1 MSKAS
6 KHREVPFPSRDE
18 VLRFI
23 EESPTPV
30 GKREIA
36 RAFHIRGDQR
46 IRLKAL
52 LKDMSD
58 AGVLNRGR
66 GRSVLKSGELP
77 KVTVVTVTGRDS
89 EGHAVVRPDNWTDGA
104 AVPLILLKEQEGRTA
119 LGLGERALVKIEKIS
134 AGVYEA
140 RVMRR
145 LEAAAP
151 AFLGQLTLVDDE
163 YRIIPVDKKA
173 RSEFKVAEEH
183 RMDAEPGELVLAE
196 EIRGKQRLYGLRNAR
211 VRERLGDLKAPRS
224 ISLIAIHTHGIPVE
238 FDPAAIREAKAA
250 KPVPL
255 GDRTD
260 LRHLPIITV
269 DPSDARDH
277 DDAVWAEPDP
287 DPKNP
292 GGWHVLVAIADVAHY
307 VRSGSALDR
316 EAWKR
321 GNSAYFPDRVVPML
335 PEELSTDLC
344 SLKPGE
350 DRPVMAVHMWFDAAG
365 NKLRHRFERAMI
377 RSVANLAY
385 ENFQAAYDGRDDE
398 VTGPLL
404 DPVIR
409 PLYGAYF
416 ALAQARERRG
426 ALELVMPER
435 KVRLD
440 EMGRVVEIREHQP
453 LDAHR
458 LIENFMIAAN
468 VAAAETL
475 EQAGEPC
482 MYRVHEEPSAEKIAA
497 LRDFLAT
504 LDLKLARGQNLSP
517 KAFNQVLDKVAGTP
531 HEHVVNEV
539 VLRSQSQARYSPDNL
554 GHFGLGLRRYAH
566 FTSPIR
572 RYADLLVHR
581 ALISAGGFGKD
592 GLTAEE
598 RKRFAETAEH
608 ISMTER
614 RAMVAERESIDRYL
628 ASFLTER
635 VGALFTARISAA
647 TRFGLFITL
656 EETGADGLIPMSSL
670 PGDYYHVDEDRHSLR
685 GESTGRIYHIGDPV
699 TVRLLEASPISGGM
713 RFELVED
720 PETERKL
727 AQTPGPRKT
736 RGRVAKG
743 AKQKGR
749 SRAGNGG
756 RTAKGRKSGRSP
768 RPLV

>member
-1 MSKAS
+1 M
-6 KHREVPFPSRDE
+6 
-18 VLRFI
+18 RFI

-36 RAFHIRGDQR
+36 RAFHIHGDQR
-46 IRLKAL
+46 IRLKAM
-52 LKDMSD
+52 LKELSD
-58 AGVLNRGR
+58 AGLLHRGR
-66 GRSVLKSGELP
+66 GRSVLKSGDLP

-89 EGHAVVRPDNWTDGA
+89 EGHAIVRPDNWTDGA
-104 AVPLILLKEQEGRTA
+104 AVPLILLKEEDGRPS
-119 LGLGERALVKIEKIS
+119 LGLGDRALVKIGKLG
-134 AGVYEA
+134 AGVFEA

-145 LEAAAP
+145 MEAASP
-151 AFLGQLTLVDDE
+151 AFLGQITRADDGW
-163 YRIIPVDKKA
+163 RILPVDKRA
-173 RSEFKVAEEH
+173 RSEFKVADEH
-183 RMDAEPGELVLAE
+183 LMGAEPGELVLAE

-211 VRERLGDLKAPRS
+211 VRERLGDLNAPRS
-224 ISLIAIHTHGIPVE
+224 ISLIAIHAHGIPVE

-255 GDRTD
+255 GDRVD

-277 DDAVWAEPDP
+277 DDAVWAEADTDP
-287 DPKNP
+287 ANP
-292 GGWHVLVAIADVAHY
+292 GGWHVVVAIADVAHY
-307 VRSGSALDR
+307 VRPGSALDR
-316 EAWKR
+316 EAWRR

-344 SLKPGE
+344 SLKPGV
-350 DRPVMAVHMWFDAAG
+350 DRPVMAVHLWFDQDG
-365 NKLRHRFERAMI
+365 NKIRHRFERAMI

-385 ENFQAAYDGRDDE
+385 ERFQAAYDGMTDE

-404 DPVIR
+404 EPVIK

-416 ALAQARERRG
+416 ALLKARQRRG

-440 EMGRVVEIREHQP
+440 DAGRVVEIREHQP

-482 MYRVHEEPSAEKIAA
+482 MYRVHEEPSPEKIMA

-504 LDLKLARGQNLSP
+504 LDLKLARGQRLTP
-517 KAFNQVLDKVAGTP
+517 KAFNQVLEKVAGTP
-531 HEHVVNEV
+531 QEHVVNEV
-539 VLRSQSQARYSPDNL
+539 VLRSQSQARYDPENL
-554 GHFGLGLRRYAH
+554 GHFGLGLKRYAH

-581 ALISAGGFGKD
+581 ALISAGRFGKD

-598 RKRFAETAEH
+598 RKRFSDTAEH

-628 ASFLTER
+628 ASYLSER
-635 VGALFTARISAA
+635 VGAEFPARISAA
-647 TRFGLFITL
+647 TRFGLFIT
-656 EETGADGLIPMSSL
+656 
-670 PGDYYHVDEDRHSLR
+670 
-685 GESTGRIYHIGDPV
+685 
-699 TVRLLEASPISGGM
+699 
-713 RFELVED
+713 
-720 PETERKL
+720 
-727 AQTPGPRKT
+727 
-736 RGRVAKG
+736 
-743 AKQKGR
+743 
-749 SRAGNGG
+749 
-756 RTAKGRKSGRSP
+756 
-768 RPLV
+768 